1 MVFCIWALQKMGQ
14 IKIKWGDDWCIWRGG
29 LWVFRA
35 PAFWLWRLPGRQEWR
50 GQPEDAGGFVAWCAG
65 KPDFWIK
72 KPSFQHLAHLHDV
85 SMPTIAFV
93 KSQGDVSQ
101 RGDGKCGQLA
111 VVSRWEP
118 VLRHCWADGQQD
130 TFHPL
135 PLLFWGTPTCRVY
148 FKVFLWPET
157 LICLD

>member
-1 MVFCIWALQKMGQ
+1 M
-14 IKIKWGDDWCIWRGG
+14 R
-29 LWVFRA
+29 
-35 PAFWLWRLPGRQEWR
+35 WRLVHLERRSVSLQSPSFLALKVARQTRVKGPTRGRR
-50 GQPEDAGGFVAWCAG
+50 GVVAWCAG